1 MIERK
6 KLELGINLRQIK
18 GQEVMK
24 KIITSGLFSF
34 LGAALAVYCSSYFEQ
49 ENWNARFTLEQK
61 KIVMEKRVLL
71 IEKTVKLVN
80 KAPTIIGLRA
90 SLEAEKNSAFMHVL
104 CMAKGAPSYSDTCNK
119 YSGNLVRVEEIS
131 KEIHDLNAEAS
142 ATITL
147 SAIYFG
153 PKTNAILRK
162 INKSDP
168 WIMSQQE
175 TQDLINAMSSELT
188 WFE

>member
-1 MIERK
+1 
-6 KLELGINLRQIK
+6 
-18 GQEVMK
+18 MK

-34 LGAALAVYCSSYFEQ
+34 LGAALAVYFSSYFEQ

-131 KEIHDLNAEAS
+131 KEIHDLNAEVS